1 MKVSSKIATFA
12 LLLTFSVLATGSVVA
27 QTPTPRP
34 TPVNP
39 AVQPPGQD
47 PLPTPAPNAP
57 PGTQPISPQSPPG
70 VLVQPTP
77 FPTPVDPTLPEPREP
92 NFPVQQAQ
100 PLMPMPDL
108 SRVGIIS
115 SNILS
120 LSLTEAIRKA
130 LQNNNEIEIARDD
143 VRYAETQLRG
153 LYGVYDPTFS
163 ITPQIIHNIT
173 PQQSSLGGG
182 GASGT
187 TTTTIFNFSP
197 QLTKYFER
205 GGGNYTLSFA
215 NSRQTTSNTFSSL
228 SPFYS
233 SNLSLQF
240 NQPLFRN
247 RSIDL
252 NRRSI
257 KIQKKFIQQTDSDF
271 RQRTIQ
277 IISQVQA
284 AYWNLVFALRN
295 QQNQLESLNVARQ
308 NMRNIEAQIEAGAK
322 APLDRAQVQT
332 DISARES
339 LLFTSTQNVSIAEN
353 SLKQL
358 MLRDPA
364 APEWTAQITPTDT
377 PVLDLS
383 PVNLQLALDEAHKN
397 RPEIRRLNLQKE
409 INAIDLDFYKNQT
422 KPQVDLTGTIAT
434 TGLAGTPT
442 GVPAGTVVPLISGN
456 PTANTSAF
464 LLSQIQDIQTR
475 AGFPVATS
483 PTTVV
488 SGPPANLV
496 GGYGQD
502 LRNLFSGSTRNLT
515 VGVTISFP
523 FKNRTAE
530 ANLAGARIQRDQL
543 EASFRSQ
550 DQAIEMDV
558 RNAAQAVDTA
568 RRRVLTSRMA
578 RESAE
583 QQLAGE
589 EKLYEVGRSTTFLLL
604 SRQNE
609 LTFARTNELQA
620 QTDYNKALADLQRAT
635 GSTLRINNISVEPT
649 KE

>member
-1 MKVSSKIATFA
+1 MKVSSKIATLA
-12 LLLTFSVLATGSVVA
+12 LLLIVSGLAASPAFA

-39 AVQPPGQD
+39 ATQPPGQE
-47 PLPTPAPNAP
+47 PLPTPPPNAP
-57 PGTQPISPQSPPG
+57 PGTQPISPQAPPG

-77 FPTPVDPTLPEPREP
+77 FPSPVDPTLQEPREP

-100 PLMPMPDL
+100 PIAPMPDL
-108 SRVGIIS
+108 SRVGIIA
-115 SNILS
+115 SNILT
-120 LSLTEAIRKA
+120 LSLTDAIRKA

-182 GASGT
+182 GAAGT
-187 TTTTIFNFSP
+187 TTTTILNISP
-197 QLTKYFER
+197 QVTKYFER

-332 DISARES
+332 DISARETQ
-339 LLFTSTQNVSIAEN
+339 LFISTQNVSIAEN
-353 SLKQL
+353 TLKQL

-377 PVLDLS
+377 PLLDLS

-409 INAIDLDFYKNQT
+409 INAIDVDYYKNQT
-422 KPQVDLTGTIAT
+422 KPQVDLTGTFAL
-434 TGLAGTPT
+434 TGLAGTPCDIVT
-442 GVPAGTVVPLISGN
+442 NPRCSPPPTNLI
-456 PTANTSAF
+456 
-464 LLSQIQDIQTR
+464 
-475 AGFPVATS
+475 
-483 PTTVV
+483 
-488 SGPPANLV
+488 
-496 GGYGQD
+496 GGYGKD
-502 LRNLFSGSTRNLT
+502 IRNLFSGDTRNLT

-604 SRQNE
+604 QRQNE
-609 LTFARTNELQA
+609 LTNARTNELQA

>member
-1 MKVSSKIATFA
+1 MKVSSNIATLT
-12 LLLTFSVLATGSVVA
+12 LLLTVWVLAAGSVVA

-39 AVQPPGQD
+39 ATQPPGQD

-77 FPTPVDPTLPEPREP
+77 VPTPFDPTLPDPREP

-100 PLMPMPDL
+100 PLLPMPDL

-120 LSLTEAIRKA
+120 LSLNDAIRKA

-143 VRYAETQLRG
+143 VRFAETQLRG
-153 LYGVYDPTFS
+153 LYGVYDPLFS

-182 GASGT
+182 GAAGT

-197 QLTKYFER
+197 QVTKYFER

-215 NSRQTTSNTFSSL
+215 NSRQTTNNSFSSL

-233 SNLSLQF
+233 SNLALQF

-332 DISARES
+332 DISLRES
-339 LLFTSTQNVSIAEN
+339 LLFTATQNVSISEN

-409 INAIDLDFYKNQT
+409 INSIDIDFYKNQT
-422 KPQVDLTGTIAT
+422 KPQVDLNGTFAL
-434 TGLAGTPT
+434 TGLAGSPCDPVTNTRCTP
-442 GVPAGTVVPLISGN
+442 P
-456 PTANTSAF
+456 PT
-464 LLSQIQDIQTR
+464 
-475 AGFPVATS
+475 
-483 PTTVV
+483 
-488 SGPPANLV
+488 NLV
-496 GGYGQD
+496 GGYGKD
-502 LRNLFSGSTRNLT
+502 IRNLFSGDTRNLT

-635 GSTLRINNISVEPT
+635 GSTLRINNITVEPT

>member
-1 MKVSSKIATFA
+1 MKVSSKIATLA
-12 LLLTFSVLATGSVVA
+12 LVLTVSVLAANGAAA

-34 TPVNP
+34 TPINP
-39 AVQPPGQD
+39 AVQPPGQE
-47 PLPTPAPNAP
+47 PLPTPPPAAP
-57 PGTQPISPQSPPG
+57 PGTQPTSPTSPPG

-77 FPTPVDPTLPEPREP
+77 VPSPLDPTLPEPREP
-92 NFPVQQAQ
+92 NYPVQQPQ
-100 PLMPMPDL
+100 QVLPMPDL

-120 LSLTEAIRKA
+120 LSLNDAIRKA

-143 VRYAETQLRG
+143 VRFAETQLRG
-153 LYGVYDPTFS
+153 LYGVYDPLFS
-163 ITPQIIHNIT
+163 VTPQVIHNIT

-182 GASGT
+182 GAAGT
-187 TTTTIFNFSP
+187 TTTTIFNVSP
-197 QLTKYFER
+197 SVSKNFYR
-205 GGGNYTLSFA
+205 GGGSYTLSFA
-215 NSRQTTSNTFSSL
+215 NSRQTTSNLFSSL

-240 NQPLFRN
+240 NQPLLRN
-247 RSIDL
+247 RSIDV
-252 NRRSI
+252 NRRLI
-257 KIQKKFIQQTDSDF
+257 TIQKKFIQQTDSDF

-332 DISARES
+332 DISGRETQ
-339 LLFTSTQNVSIAEN
+339 LFIATQNVSIAEN

-377 PVLDLS
+377 PLLDLS

-409 INAIDLDFYKNQT
+409 INSIDLDYYKNQT
-422 KPQVDLTGTIAT
+422 KPQVDLNGTFAL
-434 TGLAGTPT
+434 TGLAGTACDPVTNPRCSAPPT
-442 GVPAGTVVPLISGN
+442 
-456 PTANTSAF
+456 
-464 LLSQIQDIQTR
+464 
-475 AGFPVATS
+475 
-483 PTTVV
+483 
-488 SGPPANLV
+488 NLV
-496 GGYGQD
+496 GGYGKD
-502 LRNLFSGSTRNLT
+502 IRNLFSGDTRNLT

-604 SRQNE
+604 QRQNE
-609 LTFARTNELQA
+609 LTIARTNELQA

-635 GSTLRINNISVEPT
+635 GSTLRINNITVEPT
-649 KE
+649 K

>member
-1 MKVSSKIATFA
+1 MSHSLRTATRVSLLTLLLLIATGA
-12 LLLTFSVLATGSVVA
+12 VA
-27 QTPTPRP
+27 QTPTP

-39 AVQPPGQD
+39 ATLPPGQ
-47 PLPTPAPNAP
+47 PSPTPPPTAP
-57 PGTQPISPQSPPG
+57 PGTEQQPPTAPPG
-70 VLVQPTP
+70 VNVAPTPQPTP
-77 FPTPVDPTLPEPREP
+77 VSPGAQEPPTP
-92 NFPVQQAQ
+92 NFPNVQAQ
-100 PLMPMPDL
+100 PLPPLPDL
-108 SRVGIIS
+108 SRVGIVS
-115 SNILS
+115 SNVLS
-120 LSLTEAIRKA
+120 LSMNDAIRKA
-130 LQNNNEIEIARDD
+130 LQNNNDIETARDD
-143 VRYAETQLRG
+143 VIIAEYGLKA
-153 LYGVYDPTFS
+153 LYGFYDPVFS

-187 TTTTIFNFSP
+187 TTTTTFNWSP
-197 QLTKYFER
+197 SLTKSFQR

-215 NSRQTTSNTFSSL
+215 NSRTSSSSLFNQL

-240 NQPLFRN
+240 TQPLWRN
-247 RSIDL
+247 RSIDS

-257 KIQKKFIQQTDSDF
+257 KIQKKFIEQSDSDF
-271 RQRTIQ
+271 RARTIS

-332 DISARES
+332 DISGREAQ
-339 LLFTSTQNVSIAEN
+339 LFIATQNVSIAEN
-353 SLKQL
+353 TLKQL
-358 MLRDPA
+358 MLHGPE
-364 APEWTAQITPTDT
+364 APEWTAQITPTDS
-377 PVLDLS
+377 PALDLA
-383 PVNLQLALDEAHKN
+383 PVNLPLALEEAHKN

-409 INAIDLDFYKNQT
+409 INAVDIDYYSNQT
-422 KPQVDLTGTIAT
+422 KPQVDLTGTVAL

-442 GVPAGTVVPLISGN
+442 GAPAGTLVPLISGN
-456 PTANTSAF
+456 PNTNASAF
-464 LLSQIQDIQTR
+464 LLNQIRDIQTR
-475 AGFPVATS
+475 AGFPIATV
-483 PTTVV
+483 PTVTTT
-488 SGPPANLV
+488 GAPANLV
-496 GGYGQD
+496 GGYGKD
-502 LRNLFSGSTRNLT
+502 LSNLFSGDTRNVT
-515 VGVTISFP
+515 AGVTISFP
-523 FKNRTAE
+523 FRNRTAE

-543 EASFRSQ
+543 DASFRSQ

-568 RRRVLTSRMA
+568 RRRVIASRTA

-604 SRQNE
+604 ERQNS
-609 LTFARTNELQA
+609 LTAARTNELQA

-635 GSTLRINNISVEPT
+635 GSTLRINNITVETP
-649 KE
+649 KQ